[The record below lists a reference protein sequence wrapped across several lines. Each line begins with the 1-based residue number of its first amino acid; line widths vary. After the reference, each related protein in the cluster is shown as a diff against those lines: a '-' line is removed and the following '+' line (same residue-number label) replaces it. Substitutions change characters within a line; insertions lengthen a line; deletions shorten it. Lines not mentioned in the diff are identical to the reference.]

1 MRDCIRIPQILLPNV
16 KDMAKWSVIACD
28 QFTSDKSYWK
38 RLEDEV
44 GGAPSA
50 LKLILPEI
58 YLSGGDVDERVSS
71 ALNEMRRYVSDGILS
86 PMAPGFILVERTTV
100 LRATPRYGLML
111 AIDLEDFSLD
121 AKSGAAIRPSE
132 ATVPERIPA
141 RMRIRRGAPVEL
153 PHSMLV
159 YDDKENFVL
168 GDIIRRRDSYE
179 KVYDFSLNMNG
190 GHVTGYFIP
199 YGDSLKIKERF
210 YFLAEKNGSG
220 LMFAVGDGNHSVASA
235 KQYWSERQEGQD
247 DDEARYFLTEVVN
260 LYDPALSFGP
270 IHRLVRVRDKRDFL
284 NSLETYV
291 GPFTEK
297 DSIVRFS
304 GFYDQVE
311 YITKLDSF
319 IKAYIDTRGGYV
331 DYLSGEAYVKR
342 LVASDEN
349 ALGIILNPI
358 DRSFLFSRITG
369 GGVFPR
375 KTFSMVENIEKR
387 YYLEARFL

>member
-44 GGAPSA
+44 GDAPSA

-58 YLSGGDVDERVSS
+58 YLTGGDVDERVSS
-71 ALNEMRRYVSDGILS
+71 ALGEMRRYVSDGVLS
-86 PMAPGFILVERTTV
+86 PIAPGFILVERTTA
-100 LRATPRYGLML
+100 LRTTPRFGLIL

-132 ATVPERIPA
+132 ATVAERLPA
-141 RMRIRRGAPVEL
+141 RMRIRRGAPIEL
-153 PHSMLV
+153 PHSMLL
-159 YDDKENFVL
+159 YDDEEDFVL
-168 GDIIRRRDSYE
+168 GDVIKNRDSYE
-179 KVYDFSLNMNG
+179 KLYDFPLNMNG
-190 GHVTGYFIP
+190 GHITGYFIP
-199 YGDSLKIKERF
+199 YAESARIKERF
-210 YFLAEKNGSG
+210 YYFAEKKGDG
-220 LMFAVGDGNHSVASA
+220 LLFTVGDGNHSIASA
-235 KQYWSERQEGQD
+235 KQYWNERHEGQD

-260 LYDPALSFGP
+260 LYSPALSFGP
-270 IHRLVRVRDKRDFL
+270 IHRFVRVDNKRDFL

-297 DSIVRFS
+297 DRVVRFG
-304 GFYDQVE
+304 GFYDQIE

-319 IKAYIDTRGGYV
+319 IKAYIESRGGYV
-331 DYLSGEAYVKR
+331 DYLSGEAYVRR
-342 LVASDEN
+342 LVSGDEN
-349 ALGIILNPI
+349 ALGIIFNPI
-358 DRSFLFSRITG
+358 DRSAVFSNVRNG
-369 GGVFPR
+369 RVFPR

>member
-1 MRDCIRIPQILLPNV
+1 MRDLIRIPQILLPNV
-16 KDMAKWSVIACD
+16 KDMTKWSVIACD
-28 QFTSDKSYWK
+28 QFTSDKGYWK
-38 RLEDEV
+38 KLEEDI
-44 GGAPSA
+44 GDAPSS

-58 YLSGGDVDERVSS
+58 YLSDGDVDERVSS
-71 ALNEMRRYVSDGILS
+71 ALGEMRRYVSDGIFS
-86 PMAPGFILVERTTV
+86 PIAPGFILVERKTA
-100 LRATPRYGLML
+100 LRAVSRFGLML
-111 AIDLEDFSLD
+111 AIDLEDFSTD
-121 AKSGAAIRPSE
+121 GRSGAAIRPSE
-132 ATVPERIPA
+132 TTVTERIPA

-168 GDIIRRRDSYE
+168 GDVIKNRNSYE

-190 GHVTGYFIP
+190 GHITGYFIP
-199 YGDSLKIKERF
+199 YGESVKIKERF
-210 YFLAEKNGSG
+210 YTLAERNGSG
-220 LMFAVGDGNHSVASA
+220 LLFTVGDGNHSVFSA
-235 KQYWSERQEGQD
+235 KQYWTERHEGQD
-247 DDEARYFLTEVVN
+247 DDDARYLLTEVVN

-270 IHRLVRVRDKRDFL
+270 IHRLVRVSDKRDFL

-297 DSIVRFS
+297 ENIVRFG
-304 GFYDQVE
+304 GFYDQIE

-342 LVASDEN
+342 LVGEN
-349 ALGIILNPI
+349 QNSLGIILNPLN
-358 DRSFLFSRITG
+358 RSVLFSRITSG
-369 GGVFPR
+369 RVFPR
-375 KTFSMVENIEKR
+375 KTFSLVENIEKR